1 MCSQIFSKA
10 TSVSAGNFRAPTE
23 CVASFKVL
31 ITGNLT
37 THDFFV
43 KKFERALLQTVEFN
57 RLRRFGRLRDFSR
70 SCFSLA
76 CAARIIFLPKAGG
89 QQRRF
94 AGVFDRRRR
103 ILYVWF
109 GRRSSS
115 MDPDDYDPI
124 AAALKEDIGKGD
136 ITTEFFVPEALHASG
151 RIVAHEPAVVAGTA
165 TAAEIFRKI
174 DPETNVQIVRPD
186 GEAVPPG
193 DVVIEVRGL
202 ARSILK
208 AERVALNFLQRLC
221 GVATLTRQFVDAV
234 GNHPAKI
241 LDTRKTTPGLRAL
254 EKAAVVAG
262 GGVNHRSGLFDM
274 VLVKD
279 NHLAALNGLS
289 GFSDQI
295 RRLRTERPNV
305 RIEVEADDLE
315 QARAFV
321 EIDGIDVILLDNMVP
336 AQIREALAL
345 RKNNIKFEAS
355 GGITLKN
362 VRRVAATGVDYISI
376 GALTNAARAIDLGL
390 EMNHVHG

>member
-1 MCSQIFSKA
+1 
-10 TSVSAGNFRAPTE
+10 
-23 CVASFKVL
+23 
-31 ITGNLT
+31 
-37 THDFFV
+37 
-43 KKFERALLQTVEFN
+43 
-57 RLRRFGRLRDFSR
+57 
-70 SCFSLA
+70 
-76 CAARIIFLPKAGG
+76 
-89 QQRRF
+89 
-94 AGVFDRRRR
+94 
-103 ILYVWF
+103 
-109 GRRSSS
+109 

-136 ITTEFFVPEALHASG
+136 ITTEFFVSEALHASG
-151 RIVAHEPAVVAGTA
+151 RIIAHESAIVAGTA

-174 DPETNVQIVRPD
+174 DPATDVQIVRSD
-186 GEAVPPG
+186 GEAVAAG
-193 DVVIEVRGL
+193 DVVIEVRGF

-221 GVATLTRQFVDAV
+221 GIATLTRQFVDAV
-234 GNHPAKI
+234 GNHPARI

-279 NHLAALNGLS
+279 NHLAALGGLS
-289 GFSDQI
+289 GFADQI
-295 RRLRTERPNV
+295 RRLRKEQPNI